1 MKSKYLTVALFVIA
15 GLAVLLVPLPAPVKE
30 LLYKTYNLVVFCY
43 IIYKLAAP
51 AIRDMFVERK
61 KNIERHIIEAR
72 AAREQA
78 EALLRSYQD
87 KLTQFEQEK
96 AGMIARAQEE
106 AALERKLLIEDA
118 RREAQRIIQQAQDVI
133 SNESK
138 RAQLALREEVIA
150 ASLRLSEDLLRQ
162 QYSHDDQQRAIDEVL
177 MRVGELRS

>member
-61 KNIERHIIEAR
+61 KNIERNIIEAR

-87 KLTQFEQEK
+87 KLKQFEQEK
-96 AGMIARAQEE
+96 AGMRARAQEE
-106 AALERKLLIEDA
+106 AARERTLLIEEA
-118 RREAQRIIQQAQDVI
+118 RREAQRMIQQAQDVI

-138 RAQLALREEVIA
+138 RAQLALREEVIT

-162 QYSHDDQQRAIDEVL
+162 QYSHDDQNRAIGEVL